1 MKKKQ
6 QQLVEDLEEMKKKI
20 ESLAQAETKKKK

>member
-6 QQLVEDLEEMKKKI
+6 QQLVEDLEEMKKII